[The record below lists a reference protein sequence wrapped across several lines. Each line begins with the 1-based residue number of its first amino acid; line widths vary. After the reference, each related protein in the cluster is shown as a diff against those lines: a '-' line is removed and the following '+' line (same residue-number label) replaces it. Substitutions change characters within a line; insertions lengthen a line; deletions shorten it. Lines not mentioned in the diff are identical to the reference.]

1 MSEFGAEHHAA
12 SEEEIREIKGA
23 LLEDTIRTLR
33 PAEPLCVRETAT
45 VHDAVAAMLAKRQA
59 GVLVIDADGRLT
71 GIFTERD
78 VLTRVVGRDL
88 DTRLTPLSA
97 VMTRNPEAV
106 SPRDRIA
113 YALNRM
119 SVAGYRTIPVVD
131 AETRPIGVVT
141 VTDFIRWLVD
151 LFPEAVTPTAPP
163 NDAPMAAE
171 AAAISSS
178 AWIVRIR
185 KRRDLARAVVRF
197 AGDSGDGM
205 QLTGEQFTLESA
217 VAGSDLATL
226 PNFPAEIRAP
236 AGTLFGVSSF
246 QLQFGSQRV
255 YTPGDRLDC
264 LVAMNPAALKV
275 HLDDLK
281 PGGLLIVNTTAFDR
295 RNLDKAGYAA
305 NPLDDPTLA
314 ERYRLHK
321 VDMTALTLEA
331 IRDLPLN
338 TKEKDRTKNF
348 FALGL
353 VSWIYTRPLD
363 PTLDWIKKKFAK
375 NATIAE
381 ANARVLKAG
390 HAFGETAEIFSECY
404 QLEPA
409 EMAPGLYRAMT
420 GNRALAWG
428 LLAAA
433 ERSKVPIVY
442 GAYPITPASGI
453 LEELAMHKRFRI
465 RTIQAEDEIAAASA
479 AIGASFGGAVGVTAS
494 SGPGIALKGE
504 AIGLAV
510 TAELPL
516 VIFDIQRGGPST
528 GLPTKT
534 EQADLMQA
542 LYGRNSEAPVVVL
555 APATPGD
562 CFFIA
567 YEAVRIAIK
576 YMVPVIVLSDGFL
589 ANGSEPWRIP
599 DPNTLPPIEV
609 HFRTDPDGFLPYL
622 RDPATLG
629 RPWVRPGTPGLE
641 HRIGGIEKQDG
652 TGDISYDPDN
662 HDHMVR
668 TRAEKVR
675 RVAQEI
681 PPTSING
688 PATGDLLV
696 VGWGGTYGA
705 ITAAVER
712 SQADGKTVA
721 SVHLRHLN
729 PLPPDL
735 GHILREYRRVL
746 VPEINSGQ
754 LVRVLRAEY
763 LVDAVGFNRV
773 RGLPLATE
781 DICDTINQLVE
792 GHS

>member
-1 MSEFGAEHHAA
+1 MSETVAPA
-12 SEEEIREIKGA
+12 KGA
-23 LLEDTIRTLR
+23 VKPRRELE
-33 PAEPLCVRETAT
+33 
-45 VHDAVAAMLAKRQA
+45 
-59 GVLVIDADGRLT
+59 
-71 GIFTERD
+71 
-78 VLTRVVGRDL
+78 
-88 DTRLTPLSA
+88 
-97 VMTRNPEAV
+97 
-106 SPRDRIA
+106 
-113 YALNRM
+113 
-119 SVAGYRTIPVVD
+119 
-131 AETRPIGVVT
+131 
-141 VTDFIRWLVD
+141 
-151 LFPEAVTPTAPP
+151 
-163 NDAPMAAE
+163 
-171 AAAISSS
+171 
-178 AWIVRIR
+178 
-185 KRRDLARAVVRF
+185 RAVVRF

-205 QLTGEQFTLESA
+205 QLTGEQFTTESA
-217 VAGSDLATL
+217 WAGNDVATL

-275 HLDDLK
+275 HLGDLK
-281 PGGLLIVNTTAFDR
+281 TGGLLIVNTAAFDK
-295 RNLDKAGYAA
+295 RNLDKAGYAQ
-305 NPLDDPTLA
+305 NPLDDPALA

-338 TKEKDRTKNF
+338 QKEKERTKNF

-353 VSWIYTRPLD
+353 VSWIYTRPLE
-363 PTLDWIKKKFAK
+363 PTVEWIRKRFAK
-375 NATIAE
+375 RPEIAE
-381 ANARVLKAG
+381 ANLRVLKAG
-390 HAFGETAEIFSECY
+390 HAFGETAEFFNEHY
-404 QLEPA
+404 TVEAA

-433 ERSKVPIVY
+433 ERSRLPIVY
-442 GAYPITPASGI
+442 GAYPITPASSI
-453 LEELAMHKRFRI
+453 LEELALHKRFRV
-465 RTIQAEDEIAAASA
+465 RTIQAEDEIAAVTA
-479 AIGASFGGAVGVTAS
+479 AIGASLGGAVGVTGS

-510 TAELPL
+510 MAELPL
-516 VIFDIQRGGPST
+516 VVFDIQRAGPST
-528 GLPTKT
+528 GMPTKT
-534 EQADLMQA
+534 EQGDLMQA
-542 LYGRNSEAPVVVL
+542 LYGRNSESPVVVL

-562 CFFIA
+562 CFYIA
-567 YEAVRIAIK
+567 YEAVRIAVK

-589 ANGSEPWRIP
+589 ANSSEPWLIP
-599 DPNTLPPIEV
+599 DLGTLPPIEV
-609 HFRTDPDGFLPYL
+609 KFRTDPEGFFPYL
-622 RDPATLG
+622 RDPATLA

-641 HRIGGIEKQDG
+641 HRSGGLEKQDV
-652 TGDISYDPDN
+652 TGNISYDPEN

-681 PPTSING
+681 PPTTIHG

-696 VGWGGTYGA
+696 VGWGGTYGS

-712 SQADGKTVA
+712 AQAEGLSVA
-721 SVHLRHLN
+721 SVHLRYLN

-735 GHILREYRRVL
+735 GQILREYRKVL

-754 LVRVLRAEY
+754 LVRVLRSEY

-781 DICDTINQLVE
+781 DILEAIMQLT
-792 GHS
+792 GRSA

>member
-1 MSEFGAEHHAA
+1 MS
-12 SEEEIREIKGA
+12 
-23 LLEDTIRTLR
+23 
-33 PAEPLCVRETAT
+33 ETAT
-45 VHDAVAAMLAKRQA
+45 PVKGA
-59 GVLVIDADGRLT
+59 GKACK
-71 GIFTERD
+71 
-78 VLTRVVGRDL
+78 DL
-88 DTRLTPLSA
+88 D
-97 VMTRNPEAV
+97 
-106 SPRDRIA
+106 
-113 YALNRM
+113 
-119 SVAGYRTIPVVD
+119 
-131 AETRPIGVVT
+131 
-141 VTDFIRWLVD
+141 
-151 LFPEAVTPTAPP
+151 
-163 NDAPMAAE
+163 
-171 AAAISSS
+171 
-178 AWIVRIR
+178 
-185 KRRDLARAVVRF
+185 RAVIRF

-205 QLTGEQFTLESA
+205 QLTGEQFTTESA
-217 VAGSDLATL
+217 WAGNDLATL

-275 HLDDLK
+275 HLSDLK
-281 PGGLLIVNTTAFDR
+281 PGGLLIVNTAAYEK
-295 RNLDKAGYAA
+295 RNLDKAGYAS
-305 NPLDDPTLA
+305 NPLDDPGLA

-321 VDMTALTLEA
+321 VDMSGLTHQA
-331 IRDLPLN
+331 IADLKLD

-353 VSWIYTRPLD
+353 VSWIYTRPLE
-363 PTLDWIKKKFAK
+363 PTLEWITKKFAK
-375 NATIAE
+375 SPAIAE
-381 ANARVLKAG
+381 ANTRVLKAG
-390 HAFGETAEIFSECY
+390 HAFGETAEIFEESY
-404 QLEPA
+404 RVEPA

-433 ERSKVPIVY
+433 QRSTLQVVY
-442 GAYPITPASGI
+442 GAYPITPASSV
-453 LEELAMHKRFRI
+453 LEELAMHKRFRV
-465 RTIQAEDEIAAASA
+465 RTIQAEDEIAAATA
-479 AIGASFGGAVGVTAS
+479 AIGAAFGGAIGVTCS

-516 VIFDIQRGGPST
+516 VIFNIQRAGPST
-528 GLPTKT
+528 GMPTKT

-542 LYGRNSEAPVVVL
+542 LYGRNSESPIVVL

-562 CFFIA
+562 CFYVA
-567 YEAVRIAIK
+567 YEAVRIAVK
-576 YMVPVIVLSDGFL
+576 YMVPVMVLSDGFL
-589 ANGSEPWRIP
+589 ANGSEPWLIP
-599 DPNTLPPIEV
+599 DPTTLPPIDV
-609 HFRTDPDGFLPYL
+609 HFRTDAEGFFPYL
-622 RDPATLG
+622 RDPATLA

-641 HRIGGIEKQDG
+641 HRIGGIEKQDV
-652 TGDISYDPDN
+652 TGNISYDPEN

-668 TRAEKVR
+668 MRAEKVR
-675 RVAQEI
+675 RVGQEI

-696 VGWGGTYGA
+696 VGWGGTYGS

-712 SQADGKTVA
+712 AQAAGQSVA
-721 SVHLRHLN
+721 SIHLRHLN

-735 GHILREYRRVL
+735 GHILREYRKVL

-773 RGLPLATE
+773 RGLPLASD
-781 DICDTINQLVE
+781 DILDAINQLT
-792 GHS
+792 GSQK

>member
-1 MSEFGAEHHAA
+1 MSETAA
-12 SEEEIREIKGA
+12 AVKGA
-23 LLEDTIRTLR
+23 KGRRELE
-33 PAEPLCVRETAT
+33 
-45 VHDAVAAMLAKRQA
+45 
-59 GVLVIDADGRLT
+59 
-71 GIFTERD
+71 
-78 VLTRVVGRDL
+78 
-88 DTRLTPLSA
+88 
-97 VMTRNPEAV
+97 
-106 SPRDRIA
+106 
-113 YALNRM
+113 
-119 SVAGYRTIPVVD
+119 
-131 AETRPIGVVT
+131 
-141 VTDFIRWLVD
+141 
-151 LFPEAVTPTAPP
+151 
-163 NDAPMAAE
+163 
-171 AAAISSS
+171 
-178 AWIVRIR
+178 
-185 KRRDLARAVVRF
+185 RAVIRF

-205 QLTGEQFTLESA
+205 QLTGEQFTTESA
-217 VAGSDLATL
+217 WAGNDLATL

-275 HLDDLK
+275 HLSDLK
-281 PGGLLIVNTTAFDR
+281 PGGLLIVNSAAYEK
-295 RNLDKAGYAA
+295 RNLDKAGYAS
-305 NPLDDPTLA
+305 NPLDDPALA

-321 VDMTALTLEA
+321 VDMSGLTHEA
-331 IRDLPLN
+331 IKDLPLN

-353 VSWIYTRPLD
+353 VSWIYTRPLE
-363 PTLDWIKKKFAK
+363 PTLDWIGKKFAK
-375 NATIAE
+375 NPQFAE
-381 ANARVLKAG
+381 ANTRVLKAG
-390 HAFGETAEIFSECY
+390 HAFGETAEFFEESYGIA
-404 QLEPA
+404 PA

-433 ERSKVPIVY
+433 QRSQQPIVY
-442 GAYPITPASGI
+442 GAYPITPASSV

-465 RTIQAEDEIAAASA
+465 RTIQAEDEIAAATA
-479 AIGASFGGAVGVTAS
+479 AIGASFGGAIGVTCS

-504 AIGLAV
+504 AIGLAI

-516 VIFDIQRGGPST
+516 VILNIQRAGPST
-528 GLPTKT
+528 GMPTKT

-542 LYGRNSEAPVVVL
+542 LYGRNSESPLVVL

-567 YEAVRIAIK
+567 YEAVRIAVK
-576 YMVPVIVLSDGFL
+576 YMVPVMVLSDGFL
-589 ANGSEPWRIP
+589 ANGSEPWLIP
-599 DPNTLPPIEV
+599 DPATLPPIEISY
-609 HFRTDPDGFLPYL
+609 RTEKEGFFPYL
-622 RDPATLG
+622 RDPATLA
-629 RPWVRPGTPGLE
+629 RPWVRPGTAGLE
-641 HRIGGIEKQDG
+641 HRIGGLEKQDV
-652 TGDISYDPDN
+652 TGNISYDPEN
-662 HDHMVR
+662 HDHMVK

-688 PATGDLLV
+688 PATGDVLV

-712 SQADGKTVA
+712 AQADGKSVA
-721 SVHLRHLN
+721 SIHLRHMN

-735 GHILREYRRVL
+735 GHILREYRKVL

-773 RGLPLATE
+773 RGLPLASE
-781 DICDTINQLVE
+781 EIYDAIIQL
-792 GHS
+792 GSQK

>member
-1 MSEFGAEHHAA
+1 MSETVAPV
-12 SEEEIREIKGA
+12 KGGPKA
-23 LLEDTIRTLR
+23 RKE
-33 PAEPLCVRETAT
+33 
-45 VHDAVAAMLAKRQA
+45 
-59 GVLVIDADGRLT
+59 
-71 GIFTERD
+71 
-78 VLTRVVGRDL
+78 L
-88 DTRLTPLSA
+88 D
-97 VMTRNPEAV
+97 
-106 SPRDRIA
+106 
-113 YALNRM
+113 
-119 SVAGYRTIPVVD
+119 
-131 AETRPIGVVT
+131 
-141 VTDFIRWLVD
+141 
-151 LFPEAVTPTAPP
+151 
-163 NDAPMAAE
+163 
-171 AAAISSS
+171 
-178 AWIVRIR
+178 
-185 KRRDLARAVVRF
+185 RAVIRF

-205 QLTGEQFTLESA
+205 QLTGEQFTTESA
-217 VAGSDLATL
+217 WAGNDLATL

-275 HLDDLK
+275 HLRDLK
-281 PGGLLIVNTTAFDR
+281 PGGLLIVNTSAFDK
-295 RNLDKAGYAA
+295 RNLDKAGYPQ
-305 NPLDDPTLA
+305 NPLDDPALA

-321 VDMTALTLEA
+321 IDMTALTHEA
-331 IRDLPLN
+331 IKDLALN
-338 TKEKDRTKNF
+338 AKEKDRTKNF

-353 VSWIYTRPLD
+353 VSWIYTRPLE
-363 PTLDWIKKKFAK
+363 PTLDWIHKKFSK
-375 NATIAE
+375 SKDIAE
-381 ANARVLKAG
+381 ANTRVLKAG
-390 HAFGETAEIFSECY
+390 HAFGETAEIFSEHY
-404 QLEPA
+404 AVEAA

-420 GNRALAWG
+420 GNQALAWG
-428 LLAAA
+428 LCAAA
-433 ERSKVPIVY
+433 ERSKLPIVY

-453 LEELAMHKRFRI
+453 LEHLAQQKRFRI
-465 RTIQAEDEIAAASA
+465 RTVQAEDEIAAVTA
-479 AIGASFGGAVGVTAS
+479 AIGASFGGAIGVTGS

-504 AIGLAV
+504 GIGLAV

-542 LYGRNSEAPVVVL
+542 LYGRNSEAPIVVL

-562 CFFIA
+562 CFYVA
-567 YEAVRIAIK
+567 YEAVRIAVK
-576 YMVPVIVLSDGFL
+576 YMVPVMVLSDGFL
-589 ANGSEPWRIP
+589 ANGSEPWLIP
-599 DPNTLPPIEV
+599 DPATLPPIDV
-609 HFRTDPDGFLPYL
+609 QFRTEKEGFFPYL
-622 RDPATLG
+622 RDPATLS

-641 HRIGGIEKQDG
+641 HRIGGIEKQDV
-652 TGDISYDPDN
+652 TGNISYDPDN

-681 PPTSING
+681 APTSING

-696 VGWGGTYGA
+696 VGWGGTYGS

-712 SQADGKTVA
+712 AQMEGKSVA
-721 SVHLRHLN
+721 SIHLRYLN

-735 GHILREYRRVL
+735 GHILREYRKVL

-773 RGLPLATE
+773 RGLPLASE
-781 DICDTINQLVE
+781 DIYEAITQLL
-792 GHS
+792 GSAS